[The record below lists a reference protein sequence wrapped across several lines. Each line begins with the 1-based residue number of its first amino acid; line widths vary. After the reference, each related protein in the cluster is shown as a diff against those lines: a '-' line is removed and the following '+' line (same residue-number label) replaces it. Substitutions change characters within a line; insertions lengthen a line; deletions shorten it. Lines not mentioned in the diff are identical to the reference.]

1 MSRVTALAPA
11 GLPGRRPVQDTAPLQ
26 PARHSGERRHQ
37 LLDRDMLGA
46 VNIQHYVLNIKLLKY
61 RIIAARLMQEF
72 ERKLIDQIFY

>member
-11 GLPGRRPVQDTAPLQ
+11 GLPGRRPAQDTAPLQ

-72 ERKLIDQIFY
+72 GIKIIDQIFY